1 MKNIM
6 RLVFVIVA
14 MFLCACS
21 HKFIE
26 MKKYPCALKDLNKA
40 FFKGDTC
47 LICKNLE
54 SI

>member
-21 HKFIE
+21 EKFIE
-26 MKKYPCALKDLNKA
+26 MKKSPCAVNAPMMQGGLYV
-40 FFKGDTC
+40 
-47 LICKNLE
+47 
-54 SI
+54 

>member
-21 HKFIE
+21 EKFIE
-26 MKKYPCALKDLNKA
+26 MKKSPCVLNA
-40 FFKGDTC
+40 PMMQGG
-47 LICKNLE
+47 LYV
-54 SI
+54 

>member
-21 HKFIE
+21 EKFIE
-26 MKKYPCALKDLNKA
+26 MKKSPCALNTPIIQWGLYV
-40 FFKGDTC
+40 
-47 LICKNLE
+47 
-54 SI
+54 

>member
-21 HKFIE
+21 YKFIE
-26 MKKYPCALKDLNKA
+26 MKKSPCALKDLNNS
-40 FFKGDTC
+40 FLGGTHV
-47 LICKNLE
+47 
-54 SI
+54 

>member
-21 HKFIE
+21 DKFIE
-26 MKKYPCALKDLNKA
+26 MKKSPCVLNTPTIQ
-40 FFKGDTC
+40 GG
-47 LICKNLE
+47 LYV
-54 SI
+54 

>member
-21 HKFIE
+21 DKFIE
-26 MKKYPCALKDLNKA
+26 MKKSPCALNAPMMQGGLYV
-40 FFKGDTC
+40 
-47 LICKNLE
+47 
-54 SI
+54 

>member
-21 HKFIE
+21 YKFIE
-26 MKKYPCALKDLNKA
+26 MKKSPCALNAPTIQGGLYV
-40 FFKGDTC
+40 
-47 LICKNLE
+47 
-54 SI
+54 

>member
-21 HKFIE
+21 GKFIE
-26 MKKYPCALKDLNKA
+26 MKKSPCALNAPMMQGGLYV
-40 FFKGDTC
+40 
-47 LICKNLE
+47 
-54 SI
+54 

>member
-21 HKFIE
+21 EKFIE
-26 MKKYPCALKDLNKA
+26 MKKSPCALKYLNNS
-40 FFKGDTC
+40 FLRGTHV
-47 LICKNLE
+47 
-54 SI
+54 

>member
-21 HKFIE
+21 DKFIE
-26 MKKYPCALKDLNKA
+26 MKKCPCALNAPMMQGGLYV
-40 FFKGDTC
+40 
-47 LICKNLE
+47 
-54 SI
+54 

>member
-21 HKFIE
+21 YKFIE
-26 MKKYPCALKDLNKA
+26 MKKSPCALNTPIIQWGLYV
-40 FFKGDTC
+40 
-47 LICKNLE
+47 
-54 SI
+54 

>member
-21 HKFIE
+21 YKFIE
-26 MKKYPCALKDLNKA
+26 MKKSPCALNAPMKQGGLYV
-40 FFKGDTC
+40 
-47 LICKNLE
+47 
-54 SI
+54 

>member
-21 HKFIE
+21 EKFIE
-26 MKKYPCALKDLNKA
+26 MKKSPCALNTPTIQGGLYV
-40 FFKGDTC
+40 
-47 LICKNLE
+47 
-54 SI
+54 